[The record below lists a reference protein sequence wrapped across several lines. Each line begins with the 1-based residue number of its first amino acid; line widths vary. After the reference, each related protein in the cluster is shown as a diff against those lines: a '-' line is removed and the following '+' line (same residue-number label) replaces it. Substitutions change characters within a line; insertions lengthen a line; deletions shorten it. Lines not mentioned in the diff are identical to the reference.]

1 MQVKFTIS
9 GGSLPRSPI
18 RSARF
23 VLRRVMELKI
33 IRVCGAEDLDI
44 TGVMVKNWNV
54 TLDL

>member
-1 MQVKFTIS
+1 
-9 GGSLPRSPI
+9 
-18 RSARF
+18 
-23 VLRRVMELKI
+23 MELKI